1 RMNRSVGKLMMG
13 AGLTATLTFCAGA
26 QVTHGMKPDL
36 PKPFS
41 TKSAGNGPDQTSR
54 PDGFLPKAPDGF
66 LVNVYAEGFK
76 APRLLAIA
84 SNGDLFV
91 ADSGAGRVEILRDPK
106 ASGSAHGRQLHAKAL
121 QCRVS

>member
-26 QVTHGMKPDL
+26 QVTHGIKPDL

-41 TKSAGNGPDQTSR
+41 TKSAGNGPDQVSR

-66 LVNVYAEGFK
+66 HVLVYAEGFK
-76 APRLLAIA
+76 TPRLLAIA
-84 SNGDLFV
+84 PNGDLLV
-91 ADSGAGRVEILRDPK
+91 ADLAAGRVEILRDPPH
-106 ASGSAHGRQLHAKAL
+106 SGGAQ
-121 QCRVS
+121 